1 MNAKMKII
9 VTGAAGFI
17 GGHVMEKL
25 SKANYEVLGID
36 NFSSYYSPSM
46 KSAHIDKIVNSNV
59 LVGDVCDRTFVFNLF
74 NEYKPDFLV
83 HLAAQGGV
91 RASKVEPFP
100 YLATNQS
107 GFLNVIEAAE
117 LVNVKKFI
125 YASSSSVYGEGLET
139 PFREDA
145 RLFAPKSLYALSK
158 LSNEYIALNLPS
170 NGMQR
175 IGLRFFTVYGPWG
188 RPDMAIFRLLAS
200 SLLNKEFILTG
211 NLEIV
216 RDFTYV
222 NDVVDC
228 ISFSISDLVKLENE
242 IFNVAGSNPHSL
254 SQLVNTIQDLG
265 IELNVRKTDK
275 NSLDIQ
281 KTHGS
286 SEKLNE
292 YGFPIPSTLLKVGIK
307 NTWNWLCNQNLNDLK
322 EWFDYKIH

>member
-1 MNAKMKII
+1 MKVI

-25 SKANYEVLGID
+25 SKLNYEVLGID

-46 KSAHIDKIVNSNV
+46 KSAHINEIVNSNV

-74 NEYKPDFLV
+74 NKYKPDFLI

-158 LSNEYIALNLPS
+158 LSNECIALNLPS

-222 NDVVDC
+222 DDVVDC
-228 ISFSISDLVKLENE
+228 ISFSISDLPKFENE
-242 IFNVAGSNPHSL
+242 IFNIAGSNPLSL

-265 IELNVRKTDK
+265 IELNIRKTDK
-275 NSLDIQ
+275 NPLDIQ

-286 SEKLNE
+286 PEKLNE